1 MKKVIR
7 LTESDLIRIVKRVIN
22 EDETSF
28 GGKLK
33 RGFRKFGNKFSLNKS
48 IAENM
53 LSDYVA
59 EGKITE
65 EDRDQIMSDI
75 SEELS
80 EINPY
85 PYEENREYEIGK
97 VVMSAVRSHLRDK
110 E

>member
-1 MKKVIR
+1 
-7 LTESDLIRIVKRVIN
+7 
-22 EDETSF
+22 
-28 GGKLK
+28 
-33 RGFRKFGNKFSLNKS
+33 
-48 IAENM
+48 
-53 LSDYVA
+53 
-59 EGKITE
+59 
-65 EDRDQIMSDI
+65 MSDV